1 MNKYNI
7 RKAKAGELDKIIDVA
22 NSAFIPVRTPDYDF
36 RRTIPKIYNTLRDY
50 SDIHHVAEVDGK
62 LVAICGN
69 LIRTIDVD
77 GEYPFSVV
85 GTVSTRPEFQ
95 QLGLMRA
102 LMDAVDKECRE
113 KNLVFSLLTGQR
125 QRYNF
130 FGFEKAGFQYVF
142 EFDDYFTKHH
152 SSGDIKISKTLENEL
167 LFCYDL
173 YQSFQIFNLR
183 DEKTFFECMGD
194 YRAKVFS
201 IYSKNTQI
209 GYFVFKKGQI
219 IELYTNN
226 FDVLSN
232 IVNEIL
238 LFLNIDKLEF
248 VVNPLHKQLV
258 EAFDKIAQ
266 QTRLEDNLH
275 FKVYRMDKFVEML
288 LKINSRI
295 TKFSDCVEVYEIDGG
310 LIEIKIEG
318 GCCSVGNIEKSQN
331 VLAKFTSAEFVRFA
345 LSNFVQSRISNIF
358 PVVFGI
364 DPCDMF

>member
-1 MNKYNI
+1 M
-7 RKAKAGELDKIIDVA
+7 RQFD
-22 NSAFIPVRTPDYDF
+22 
-36 RRTIPKIYNTLRDY
+36 
-50 SDIHHVAEVDGK
+50 
-62 LVAICGN
+62 
-69 LIRTIDVD
+69 RTIDVD

-85 GTVSTRPEFQ
+85 GTVSTRPECQ
-95 QLGLMRA
+95 QLGFMHA
-102 LMDAVDKECRE
+102 LMNAVDKECRE

-167 LFCYDL
+167 HFCYDL

-209 GYFVFKKGQI
+209 GYFVLKKGQI

-238 LFLNIDKLEF
+238 LFLNIDKLGLLSTLCTK
-248 VVNPLHKQLV
+248 NLPRSLTKLRNKQDLKTICTSR
-258 EAFDKIAQ
+258 FIAWI
-266 QTRLEDNLH
+266 N
-275 FKVYRMDKFVEML
+275 L
-288 LKINSRI
+288 LK
-295 TKFSDCVEVYEIDGG
+295 
-310 LIEIKIEG
+310 
-318 GCCSVGNIEKSQN
+318 CC
-331 VLAKFTSAEFVRFA
+331 
-345 LSNFVQSRISNIF
+345 
-358 PVVFGI
+358 
-364 DPCDMF
+364 